1 MLVSEARG
9 LLQSRAELEA
19 NGLTARAL
27 TAAVRDGAVVR
38 VHSGYYVAGDVWREQ
53 YAEGRHL
60 LQVVAAH
67 DRRGAGG
74 AVASHASA
82 GVVHELTLFRYVPE
96 RVHVSGVTTD
106 GRVRALN
113 RSVARH
119 EIPVP
124 DADVV
129 VVDGIPCTN
138 LARTVADIIRTLP
151 LEPALAAA
159 DAALRQVA
167 WDAERR
173 CYDERADAGFREE
186 VREHMER
193 HRRARGV
200 RQGRQVLE
208 LADGRAESPGE
219 SVSRLYLRD
228 LGFRMLRLQ
237 VPVPAPSGRFYYP
250 DFGLDDVPAW
260 GEFDGVGKYQELAR
274 QQGMTVE
281 QVLLAEKQREDWIR
295 GTTNRPFARWGMEHI
310 RSALTLRQ
318 RLASFHMH
326 PPR

>member
-1 MLVSEARG
+1 MRVSEART
-9 LLQSRAELEA
+9 LLQSRADVEA
-19 NGLTARAL
+19 RGRNARAITSAL
-27 TAAVRDGAVVR
+27 GDGSLIR
-38 VHSGYYVAGDVWREQ
+38 VHRGWYVEGDAWRTQ
-53 YAEGRHL
+53 HAEGRHL
-60 LQVVAAH
+60 LRVVAVH
-67 DRRGAGG
+67 DLRTTGK
-74 AVASHASA
+74 AVPSHVSA
-82 GVVHELTLFRYVPE
+82 GALHELPFFRHEPR
-96 RVHVSGVTTD
+96 RVHLSGASTD
-106 GRVRALN
+106 GHVRASN
-113 RSVARH
+113 PVVARH
-119 EIPVP
+119 EVAVP
-124 DADVV
+124 ESAIA

-138 LARTVADIIRTLP
+138 LARTVADIVRVLP
-151 LEPALAAA
+151 LETALAAA
-159 DAALRQVA
+159 DAALRRIA
-167 WDAERR
+167 WEGTHRV
-173 CYDERADAGFREE
+173 YDEEADAAFREE

-237 VPVPAPSGRFYYP
+237 VPVPAPNGRFYYP

-281 QVLLAEKQREDWIR
+281 QVILAEKQREDWIR
-295 GTTNRPFARWGMEHI
+295 GTTDRPFARWGMEHI

-326 PPR
+326 PPL